1 MSPELCRRI
10 KSFWLLRVFLI
21 DGHGLGMFLL
31 LGYLPQEVSPTGP
44 LPTIYCKTLADIL
57 ECQFLYLTLDGR
69 VALSKCL
76 AVNLNIIPS
85 SPPPNKKTLPAP

>member
-1 MSPELCRRI
+1 MGGLLIVSPELCRLI

-31 LGYLPQEVSPTGP
+31 LGYLPQEVAPTGP

-57 ECQFLYLTLDGR
+57 VSVFILDAGWKGSIKQG
-69 VALSKCL
+69 LS
-76 AVNLNIIPS
+76 S
-85 SPPPNKKTLPAP
+85 